1 MQNQYKINYLSHI
14 PLVEVWGAQFTYSDL
29 YELIGKNG
37 YMTTFIFKQNSEA
50 WQEYGQNV
58 TKLIFYSKDETNAKR
73 NIDASTCN
81 NVKEKIKIDSV
92 MPDLNN
98 DKQEELKYGGI
109 LVSDIKY
116 ISYISYKIEPEF
128 HNSGE
133 KIVPNVI
140 YVPYEGDQNVD
151 YDILYQNYI
160 AMKLNSGTE
169 LIQYEKEKFIG
180 IILRINNNRIDSRL
194 LRYLGFDLE
203 TIRSCDN
210 IWYHLYKAKERRS
223 TITEEEKN
231 KLADLTFIRKANII
245 IKMLKEIKRSGINSE
260 ELAESS
266 TIFETI
272 IPSLFNF
279 EPAILLYGKKQI
291 YWDIDSYLH
300 IIFRHIKDLQ
310 IGYFKNKSSFPYKFE
325 DLRMLIEKVLGKVK
339 DEIKKHF
346 EEKSGKDFKRVGKMS
361 VFFNDDYYS
370 IQIDK
375 QGRLVN
381 IYINN

>member
-1 MQNQYKINYLSHI
+1 
-14 PLVEVWGAQFTYSDL
+14 
-29 YELIGKNG
+29 
-37 YMTTFIFKQNSEA
+37 
-50 WQEYGQNV
+50 
-58 TKLIFYSKDETNAKR
+58 
-73 NIDASTCN
+73 
-81 NVKEKIKIDSV
+81 
-92 MPDLNN
+92 
-98 DKQEELKYGGI
+98 
-109 LVSDIKY
+109 
-116 ISYISYKIEPEF
+116 
-128 HNSGE
+128 
-133 KIVPNVI
+133 
-140 YVPYEGDQNVD
+140 
-151 YDILYQNYI
+151 
-160 AMKLNSGTE
+160 
-169 LIQYEKEKFIG
+169 
-180 IILRINNNRIDSRL
+180 
-194 LRYLGFDLE
+194 
-203 TIRSCDN
+203 
-210 IWYHLYKAKERRS
+210 
-223 TITEEEKN
+223 
-231 KLADLTFIRKANII
+231 
-245 IKMLKEIKRSGINSE
+245 MLKEIKRSGINSE